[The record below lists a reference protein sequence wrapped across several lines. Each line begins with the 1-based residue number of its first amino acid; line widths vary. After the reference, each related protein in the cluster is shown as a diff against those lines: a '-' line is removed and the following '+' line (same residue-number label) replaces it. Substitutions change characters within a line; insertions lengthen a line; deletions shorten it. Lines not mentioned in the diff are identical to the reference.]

1 MPVRSLTS
9 SVFSWPGKDQV
20 DREVRKW
27 VKEVAG
33 KHPELR
39 RLGYQGSYARD
50 DWGVGSDL
58 DIIAI
63 VESSPHPFDR
73 RPLSWDL
80 NSLPVPSEIKVYTVN
95 EWAHHLT
102 ENARFVHTIQKEALW
117 IYPTSQ

>member
-1 MPVRSLTS
+1 MTVRSLTS

-27 VKEVAG
+27 VKEEVG

-39 RLGYQGSYARD
+39 RLGYYGSYARD

-73 RPLSWDL
+73 RSLSWDL
-80 NSLPVPSEIKVYTVN
+80 NSLPVPTEIRVYTVN
-95 EWAHHLT
+95 EWARLLT
-102 ENARFVHTIQKEALW
+102 GNPRFVQTIQKEAVW
-117 IYPTSQ
+117 FYPTSQ

>member
-27 VKEVAG
+27 VKEEIG

-39 RLGYQGSYARD
+39 RLGYYGSYARD

-63 VESSPHPFDR
+63 VENSPHPFDR
-73 RPLSWDL
+73 RSLSWDL
-80 NSLPVPSEIKVYTVN
+80 NSLPVPTEIRVYTVN
-95 EWAHHLT
+95 EWAHLLT
-102 ENARFVHTIQKEALW
+102 ENPRFVQTIQKEAVW